1 MRLCK
6 TYFDRQGRCDH
17 RIALVGKRGHKWT
30 EVVVFEL
37 PLKVIKVANG
47 IADGFVEMPESM
59 VKRAQ
64 KSARELA
71 GWTYGSSKRADLP
84 VAMRAFLY

>member
-1 MRLCK
+1 MKLCK

-17 RIALVGKRGHKWT
+17 RLALVGKRGHKWT

-37 PLKVIKVANG
+37 PLKVIKVANRV
-47 IADGFVEMPESM
+47 ADGFDVMPESM

-71 GWTYGSSKRADLP
+71 QWTYGGSKRADVP
-84 VAMRAFLY
+84 AVIRPFLF

>member
-1 MRLCK
+1 MKVCR

-17 RIALVGKRGHKWT
+17 RVALVGNRGRKYT

-37 PLKVIKVANG
+37 PLRVLKVDNRV
-47 IADGFVEMPESM
+47 ADGFVELPGASL
-59 VKRAQ
+59 KRAQ

-71 GWTYGSSKRADLP
+71 GWTYGTTKRSAVP
-84 VAMRAFLY
+84 AAMRAFLF